1 VRDRQPA
8 TPPPKDGPTPTTYW
22 SRPQNAEPLAPGQL
36 IRGAWRLY
44 RSAPRRFVLV
54 AFIPET
60 IRAILAIP
68 GAITSMLIAQS
79 VVDVMADVFARIAQN
94 PDAYRYP
101 NSAQLQAEFQ
111 DQLRSA
117 LVPQTDLAGW
127 SAISGGAGIVVG
139 LAGTAALTAAALA
152 AAAGRPISLGAAYRM
167 VAARRGVWAPILAI
181 GLAGTLAAWLPTLF
195 QTSAG
200 FQAWAGSTGSPR
212 SMLLGSL
219 LGVGAIVL
227 AIAIIVLAIRWALY
241 LPVVLAETTGVWSGL
256 ARAAELTHGVRIRLL
271 VASAGIVIL
280 QGLSVFLVAAP
291 VGVIVGVAARS
302 VATGFVTYMAASI
315 IGTLLWAPILP
326 AMLANAY
333 RARVPAASPASTEE
347 TRVASSTDG

>member
-1 VRDRQPA
+1 
-8 TPPPKDGPTPTTYW
+8 
-22 SRPQNAEPLAPGQL
+22 
-36 IRGAWRLY
+36 
-44 RSAPRRFVLV
+44 
-54 AFIPET
+54 
-60 IRAILAIP
+60 
-68 GAITSMLIAQS
+68 
-79 VVDVMADVFARIAQN
+79 
-94 PDAYRYP
+94 
-101 NSAQLQAEFQ
+101 
-111 DQLRSA
+111 
-117 LVPQTDLAGW
+117 
-127 SAISGGAGIVVG
+127 
-139 LAGTAALTAAALA
+139 
-152 AAAGRPISLGAAYRM
+152 
-167 VAARRGVWAPILAI
+167 
-181 GLAGTLAAWLPTLF
+181 
-195 QTSAG
+195 
-200 FQAWAGSTGSPR
+200 
-212 SMLLGSL
+212 L
-219 LGVGAIVL
+219 LGVGAIAL

-241 LPVVLAETTGVWSGL
+241 LPVVLAETTGVWPGL